1 MPQPWWRTDE
11 YDLEMRLPREFVEH
25 AGPQGSAL
33 VRVWPDGT
41 TDKGWGMPDFMVK
54 YNKGWFARRREAI
67 LDGYFQDKWAF
78 AFVMRS
84 VRMVCID
91 IDGKNG
97 GFTGAGQ
104 LGMLPYTLA
113 ETSKSGNGYHLFY
126 LVSEEEWD
134 ELNGFAS
141 FSDRIGL
148 QQGVDFRATGC
159 VYHYRSQRWN
169 TRQLVELP
177 DHIKSMLRE
186 RQQKTAAQVTSIVKI
201 LDTGDQEEVLLMQDA
216 LLEDLKKPIPAGRRN
231 NTLFAIG
238 SQLFLAQ
245 VPDWDVLITTRAA
258 QVGLAGGEIDK
269 LLANIKKYG
278 ASQAQAVA
286 P

>member
-1 MPQPWWRTDE
+1 MPQPWWMTDKYVIDTE
-11 YDLEMRLPREFVEH
+11 IPTEISDN
-25 AGPQGSAL
+25 AGPKGVAL

-41 TDKGWGMPDFMVK
+41 TDPGWGMPAFMQK
-54 YNKGWFARRREAI
+54 YRTGRFMRTLDAIIKGYMQE
-67 LDGYFQDKWAF
+67 KWAF

-84 VRMVCID
+84 VRIVCID

-97 GFTGAGQ
+97 GFVGAGM

-126 LVSEEEWD
+126 LVSDDEWSD
-134 ELNGFAS
+134 DFGFAP
-141 FSDRIGL
+141 FGDRIGL

-159 VYHYRSQRWN
+159 VYHYPSQRWN

-177 DHIKSMLRE
+177 DHIKKLLRE
-186 RQQKTAAQVTSIVKI
+186 RQQKAAAQVTNIIKV
-201 LDTGDQEEVLLMQDA
+201 LDTGDEEEVLLMQDA
-216 LLEDLKKPIPAGRRN
+216 LVEDLKKPIPAGRRN

-238 SQLFLAQ
+238 SQLFLAGRQ
-245 VPDWDVLITTRAA
+245 DWETLVRDRAMELGLDV
-258 QVGLAGGEIDK
+258 GETDK
-269 LLANIKKYG
+269 LVRNI
-278 ASQAQAVA
+278 ASYAPSSAVT